1 MGLPKNFLSLLGPG
15 ASPLITTLVPMLAQ
29 TAAGEGG
36 GGFLNQNTILAPPLF
51 DNENNP
57 IAVNDADTTTLIE
70 NVQIT
75 NVENVDASSAQYT
88 IDSLNRIGNNPALVE
103 QAKATYRARS
113 RYLNGAE
120 ASAGFQA
127 QDEVQQRAMAK
138 LSGSRIPTEGLTDDG
153 KKDVNKKQRK
163 PTDRHYCSREIHE
176 YNYMIKPLKR
186 DPTTTPYEIVAEAG
200 DHVANPGNPIT
211 FGLFVDAKDF
221 RLGVELWR
229 RLWSVAHAKN
239 SKRLTALL
247 GTTNDGLLDILI
259 SDPTIKPQ
267 LVAACTGV
275 PFLQPD

>member
-1 MGLPKNFLSLLGPG
+1 MGLPQNFLSLVNPAATPILTQ
-15 ASPLITTLVPMLAQ
+15 LIPMLAE

-36 GGFLNQNTILAPPLF
+36 GGFLNRNTILAPPLF

-57 IAVNDADTTTLIE
+57 ISVETADTTTLIE

-88 IDSLNRIGNNPALVE
+88 IDSLNKIARSQNTID
-103 QAKATYRARS
+103 QARATYKART
-113 RYLNGAE
+113 RYIDPEAE
-120 ASAGFQA
+120 SARYQA
-127 QDEVQQRAMAK
+127 QDELQERAMAK
-138 LSGSRIPTEGLTDDG
+138 LSGSRVPTEGLTDDG

-200 DHVANPGNPIT
+200 DHVANPSNPIT
-211 FGLFVDAKDF
+211 YGLFVDAKDF

-239 SKRLTALL
+239 SKRLSALL
-247 GTTNDGLLDILI
+247 GETNDSLLQILI
-259 SDPTIKPQ
+259 SDPQIKPQ